1 VVCIESTAL
10 AQTDEQRAAARAA
23 ATEAVHA
30 FDEGRYA
37 DAADLCKR
45 AESLMHAPTHLLL
58 LARSQVR
65 LGHLVAAQEAYFKIK
80 SEELAHDAPK
90 PFVKAQ
96 QAAADELAALAP
108 RVPKLKITVEGAA
121 NPKEVSLTIDGASF
135 SAALIGLASPV
146 DPGSHVIAGKT
157 ASARAEPVTV
167 TIAEGSTQSVTLKF
181 EASPTPVG
189 ESTGAQKLP
198 EGVPEAPPPAKDSGG
213 VPVGAWVGFGVGAA
227 GLLAGGVFVLLNRL
241 DRTAANNDCNAIG
254 CPESKRSDITSLDN
268 QANTAA
274 ALSWISL
281 GVGVAGVGTGAVL
294 YLTKGKK
301 ASSDTPAAQLQPW
314 VGPQGGGL
322 GLTGVF

>member
-1 VVCIESTAL
+1 MESPAL
-10 AQTDEQRAAARAA
+10 AQTDEQRAAARTA

-58 LARSQVR
+58 LARSQVK

-80 SEELAHDAPK
+80 GEELAADAPK
-90 PFVKAQ
+90 AFGKAQ
-96 QAAADELAALAP
+96 QSAADELAALAP
-108 RVPKLKITVEGAA
+108 RVPKLKITVEGA

-146 DPGSHVIAGKT
+146 DPGSHTIAGRT
-157 ASARAEPVTV
+157 ASSRAQSVTLTV
-167 TIAEGSTQSVTLKF
+167 PEGSTQSVTLKF
-181 EASPTPVG
+181 EATATPAG
-189 ESTGAQKLP
+189 EPATNQTPAP
-198 EGVPEAPPPAKDSGG
+198 AVPEQPPAAAKESAG

-227 GLLAGGVFVLLNRL
+227 GLIAGGVFVLLNRM
-241 DRTAANNDCNAIG
+241 DRTAANNDCNAMG
-254 CPESKRSDITSLDN
+254 CPLSKQSDITSLDN

-274 ALSWISL
+274 MLSWIGL

-294 YLTKGKK
+294 YLVRGKK
-301 ASSDTPAAQLQPW
+301 ASSDSAAAQVHPW